1 MRTHNIAGLIMGG
14 LEAFEG
20 SRAAMDTSQMLIV
33 KGMSRKRMK
42 PEDLG
47 STLDQ
52 LMKDLGVVELD
63 LYSEEAGDILG
74 LMDEQIRASVP
85 IESETD
91 IAGIYRLKES
101 FESMNCHTDYRMG
114 LIEGDIAIFVVIWKD
129 KSGMGPLFVE
139 VVISLMEA

>member
-33 KGMSRKRMK
+33 RGMSRKRVQ

-47 STLDQ
+47 STLDR

-114 LIEGDIAIFVVIWKD
+114 LMEGDIAVFVVIWKD

-139 VVISLMEA
+139 IVISLMEA

>member
-33 KGMSRKRMK
+33 KGMSRKRVQ

-47 STLDQ
+47 SALDQ

>member
-1 MRTHNIAGLIMGG
+1 MGG

-33 KGMSRKRMK
+33 RGMSRKRVQ
-42 PEDLG
+42 PDQLG

-52 LMKDLGVVELD
+52 LIIDLGIREMD
-63 LYSEEAGDILG
+63 LYSEEAGDIIG
-74 LMDEQIRASVP
+74 VMDEQIRASVP
-85 IESETD
+85 IQSETD

-114 LIEGDIAIFVVIWKD
+114 LMEGDIAIFVVIWKD
-129 KSGMGPLFVE
+129 KSGIGPLFVE
-139 VVISLMEA
+139 VVVSLLEA